1 MDESE
6 IQDVRLQRNRVTI
19 CQSVSTKHSLK
30 RSERSEWSSMEP
42 VKHRP
47 QKLKLGTRYQQT
59 EVLNRLNALQLPT
72 PTIVRLMEFTA
83 FEIYIR
89 TFVCVSDMH
98 WDSHNQSISAGER
111 WTECNDVYGKRP
123 LTRQSALDMFISFGN
138 HEKMLTL
145 RDFYTWYKTSMCYPA
160 HGMLT
165 WAHVLDKE
173 QYNPEMM
180 TMKECAACSA
190 PYKGLWASS
199 RYVPDGQ
206 LCSSCKRD
214 VRQTCNGLFV
224 IRGIYQ

>member
-1 MDESE
+1 
-6 IQDVRLQRNRVTI
+6 
-19 CQSVSTKHSLK
+19 
-30 RSERSEWSSMEP
+30 MEP

-89 TFVCVSDMH
+89 TFVYVSDMH
-98 WDSHNQSISAGER
+98 WDSHNQSLSAGER
-111 WTECNDVYGKRP
+111 WTDTFGVHGKRP
-123 LTRQSALDMFISFGN
+123 LTRQSALDMFISFGD
-138 HEKMLTL
+138 HEKKMTL

-165 WAHVLDKE
+165 WSHILHKD
-173 QYNPEMM
+173 QYNPELMA
-180 TMKECAACSA
+180 MKECTSCSA
-190 PYKGLWASS
+190 PYPDMWASLE
-199 RYVPDGQ
+199 YVPDGK

-214 VRQTCNGLFV
+214 VKQTCNGLFV
-224 IRGIYQ
+224 IRGTYQ